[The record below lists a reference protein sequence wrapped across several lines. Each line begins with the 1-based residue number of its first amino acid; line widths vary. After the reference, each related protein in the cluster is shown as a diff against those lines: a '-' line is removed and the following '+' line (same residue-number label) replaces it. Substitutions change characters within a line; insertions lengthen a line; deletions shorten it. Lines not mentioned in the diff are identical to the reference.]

1 MRFEDLP
8 PFLTVKQVQEL
19 TQLGR
24 AQVYALVNRYRE
36 TDGKEGMPVT
46 EFGRNLRVPTAALMR
61 MALVDR
67 DAEVGDEDAA

>member
-8 PFLTVKQVQEL
+8 PFLTIKQVQAV

-36 TDGKEGMPVT
+36 TGGKEGMPVT
-46 EFGRNLRVPTAALMR
+46 EFGRNLRVPKAALMR
-61 MALVDR
+61 MALVDP
-67 DAEVGDEDAA
+67 DAEVSDDHAA